1 MPFEKVTK
9 SNNSFYIMKPTDT
22 LVTKYDIIIPFY
34 TSENVTK
41 SVRNI
46 YDHELC
52 KEVIRL
58 YLLNKLD
65 RIWRNPYGSY
75 YYKAKGGLPEY
86 YRPQILTSVDIEKI
100 IAQKKGGR
108 RKGTGRKKLAGNSPS
123 VTMRVPQY
131 IRKEIQALIDM
142 YAHWCASDEE
152 PLLVYKTSVEQR
164 LKTIEFLH
172 YVTEHEKEYIS
183 NNEKYCILMSFII
196 SIVV

>member
-1 MPFEKVTK
+1 
-9 SNNSFYIMKPTDT
+9 MKPTDT

-52 KEVIRL
+52 KEVIRF

-152 PLLVYKTSVEQR
+152 PLLVSKTSVEQR
-164 LKTIEFLH
+164 LRTIEFLH
-172 YVTEHEKEYIS
+172 FVTEHEKEYIS
-183 NNEKYCILMSFII
+183 NNEKSSMI
-196 SIVV
+196 

>member
-1 MPFEKVTK
+1 MQ
-9 SNNSFYIMKPTDT
+9 PTDT

-65 RIWRNPYGSY
+65 RVWRNPYGSY

-100 IAQKKGGR
+100 IVQKKGGR
-108 RKGTGRKKLAGNSPS
+108 RKGAGRKKLAGNSPS

-131 IRKEIQALIDM
+131 IRREIQALIDM

-152 PLLVYKTSVEQR
+152 PVLVSKTSVEQR

-172 YVTEHEKEYIS
+172 YVTEHEKEYIF
-183 NNEKYCILMSFII
+183 MSRLEYAKQIDEQI
-196 SIVV
+196 RMESETGLI

>member
-9 SNNSFYIMKPTDT
+9 SNNSFYIMKPADT

-34 TSENVTK
+34 TSENVIK

-52 KEVIRL
+52 KEVVRL
-58 YLLNKLD
+58 YLLGKLERVWQD
-65 RIWRNPYGSY
+65 SYNCY
-75 YYKAKGGLPEY
+75 YYKAKGGKPEY

-131 IRKEIQALIDM
+131 IRKDIQALIDM

-152 PLLVYKTSVEQR
+152 SVLVSKTSVEQR
-164 LKTIEFLH
+164 LKTIEFLN
-172 YVTEHEKEYIS
+172 YLI
-183 NNEKYCILMSFII
+183 NNEKNKLKYS
-196 SIVV
+196 

>member
-9 SNNSFYIMKPTDT
+9 SNNSFYIMKSTDT

-65 RIWRNPYGSY
+65 RVWRNPYGSY
-75 YYKAKGGLPEY
+75 YYKVKGGLPEY

-100 IAQKKGGR
+100 ITQKKGGR

-131 IRKEIQALIDM
+131 IRKDIQALIDM

-152 PLLVYKTSVEQR
+152 PLLVSKTSVEQR
-164 LKTIEFLH
+164 LKTIEFLN
-172 YVTEHEKEYIS
+172 YLID
-183 NNEKYCILMSFII
+183 NEKNKLKYS
-196 SIVV
+196 

>member
-1 MPFEKVTK
+1 
-9 SNNSFYIMKPTDT
+9 MKPTDT
-22 LVTKYDIIIPFY
+22 LITKYDIVIPFY

-65 RIWRNPYGSY
+65 RVWRNPYGSY

-131 IRKEIQALIDM
+131 IRTLIPQH
-142 YAHWCASDEE
+142 Y
-152 PLLVYKTSVEQR
+152 YK
-164 LKTIEFLH
+164 IFFLS
-172 YVTEHEKEYIS
+172 T
-183 NNEKYCILMSFII
+183 
-196 SIVV
+196 

>member
-22 LVTKYDIIIPFY
+22 LITKYDIVIPFY

-65 RIWRNPYGSY
+65 RVWRNPYGSY

-131 IRKEIQALIDM
+131 IRREIQALIDM
-142 YAHWCASDEE
+142 YAHWCASDEK
-152 PLLVYKTSVEQR
+152 PLLVSKTSVEQR

-172 YVTEHEKEYIS
+172 FVTEHEKEYIS
-183 NNEKYCILMSFII
+183 NNEKSSMI
-196 SIVV
+196 

>member
-22 LVTKYDIIIPFY
+22 LVTKYNIIIPFY

-52 KEVIRL
+52 KEVVRL

-65 RIWRNPYGSY
+65 RVWRNPYGSY

-100 IAQKKGGR
+100 IVQKKGGR

-131 IRKEIQALIDM
+131 IRREIQALI
-142 YAHWCASDEE
+142 E
-152 PLLVYKTSVEQR
+152 PLLVSKTRVEQR
-164 LKTIEFLH
+164 LTPIDLLH
-172 YVTEHEKEYIS
+172 YVTEHETEYIS
-183 NNEKYCILMSFII
+183 NNEKSSMI
-196 SIVV
+196 

>member
-1 MPFEKVTK
+1 M
-9 SNNSFYIMKPTDT
+9 
-22 LVTKYDIIIPFY
+22 
-34 TSENVTK
+34 
-41 SVRNI
+41 
-46 YDHELC
+46 
-52 KEVIRL
+52 
-58 YLLNKLD
+58 NKLD

-131 IRKEIQALIDM
+131 IRKDIQALIDM

-152 PLLVYKTSVEQR
+152 PVLVSKTSVEQR

-172 YVTEHEKEYIS
+172 YVNEYEKEYIY
-183 NNEKYCILMSFII
+183 NNEKSYDNKK
-196 SIVV
+196 

>member
-1 MPFEKVTK
+1 
-9 SNNSFYIMKPTDT
+9 MKPTDT
-22 LVTKYDIIIPFY
+22 FVTKYDIIIPFY

-52 KEVIRL
+52 KEVVRL
-58 YLLNKLD
+58 YLLGKLERVWQD
-65 RIWRNPYGSY
+65 SYNCY
-75 YYKAKGGLPEY
+75 YYKAKGGKPEY
-86 YRPQILTSVDIEKI
+86 YRPQFLTSVDIEKI

-131 IRKEIQALIDM
+131 IRKDIQALIDM
-142 YAHWCASDEE
+142 YAHWCVSDEE
-152 PLLVYKTSVEQR
+152 PVLVSKTSVEQR

-183 NNEKYCILMSFII
+183 NNEKSSMI
-196 SIVV
+196 